1 RNYTKS
7 QSGICKR
14 EQAVQDLRMTSRLLR
29 ELAKIMRTKC
39 DSYCRCRIIEKNS
52 LSFSKWK
59 RWQALNRLRAQWS
72 VWASRIFKLRRR
84 KLRASV
90 ILGEEVAWQAMA

>member
-1 RNYTKS
+1 MKRQCATYR
-7 QSGICKR
+7 R
-14 EQAVQDLRMTSRLLR
+14 EQADLDLRMTSRLLR
-29 ELAKIMRTKC
+29 ALAKITRTKC
-39 DSYCRCRIIEKNS
+39 VSYCRCRITEKNS

-72 VWASRIFKLRRR
+72 VWVSRIFKLRRR